1 MTKGARIF
9 MLLSLLGLVLLVR
22 PRSVL
27 ADASGR
33 DAGRHFQRGVELY
46 NDGDFRG
53 ALVEFKR
60 AYALLPRAT
69 VLYDIGETEYQLQ
82 DYAKALSTLRRFLA
96 ETGPNAL
103 HRAEVEATVET
114 LRGRV
119 GRLALNTDAAGCE
132 VSVDDQPAG
141 LTPLPAPVAVS
152 VGPRK
157 LSVACAG
164 QATVVRMLEI
174 AGGETTRVDLN
185 LLPPAPPAAVVKAA
199 PTPPPSH
206 ESVAR
211 SRQQHLTLAWATT
224 SVLAGGAIGLGVAA
238 LFESSQ
244 LKTMKQT
251 YPVDPT
257 MLNRQSTLTT
267 ALAITTDV
275 VGAVTLAAAAVSTYV
290 TVKERRAGKSLHL
303 ALAPGYLGLRGA
315 F

>member
-1 MTKGARIF
+1 
-9 MLLSLLGLVLLVR
+9 MLLAILQVGAIAFR
-22 PRSVL
+22 PRAAH

-60 AYALLPRAT
+60 AYVLLPRAT

-82 DYAKALSTLRRFLA
+82 DYAKALSTLRRFLQ

-103 HRAEVEATVET
+103 HRAEVEVTVET

-119 GRLALNTDAAGCE
+119 GKVALNTDAAGCE
-132 VSVDDQPAG
+132 VSIEDQPVG
-141 LTPLPAPVAVS
+141 LTPLPAPLAVS

-157 LSVACAG
+157 LAVACAG
-164 QATVVRMLEI
+164 RPVVVRMLEI

-185 LLPPAPPAAVVKAA
+185 LVPPATPGAELKTASA
-199 PTPPPSH
+199 PVTR
-206 ESVAR
+206 ENVAR
-211 SRQQHLTLAWATT
+211 SRRQHLTLAWTFTA
-224 SVLAGGAIGLGVAA
+224 VLAAGAVGLGAAA
-238 LFESSQ
+238 LIESSR
-244 LKTMKQT
+244 LKSMKQT
-251 YPVDPT
+251 FPVDRT
-257 MLNRQSTLTT
+257 ALDRQATLTT

-275 VGAVTLAAAAVSTYV
+275 VGAVALAAAALSTYV
-290 TVKERRAGKSLHL
+290 TVRERRAGKSLHL
-303 ALAPGYLGLRGA
+303 AVAPGYLGLSAA